1 MSPARLEERVQIN
14 RRLNFMRR
22 MQKAD
27 PSTAH
32 FFNES
37 IEELEAALRKKE
49 SNYEF
54 TTI

>member
-22 MQKAD
+22 MQDAD

-32 FFNES
+32 FFNEP
-37 IEELEAALRKKE
+37 IEELESALRKKE
-49 SNYEF
+49 SDYEPS
-54 TTI
+54 TL